1 MSKKKLQEELQKIGK
16 DVVETIL
23 KARITDVLEKN
34 YMPYTAYVI
43 MERALP
49 EIDGFKPSQRR
60 ILYTMYKMGLLKG
73 GRKKSQGVVG
83 STMFLHPHGDMAIY
97 ETLVR
102 MSRDSESLLLPFIDS
117 KGNFGKQYS
126 RDMQFASARYTEVR
140 LEPIAKELFR
150 DINNNTVEMI
160 DNYDGTMKEPKL
172 LPVTFPS
179 ILTNPQSGIANGM
192 ASSIASFNLNEVI
205 DFTIAYI
212 KNTKADVIDYI
223 KAPDFPT
230 GGCVIHDEN
239 AFRKIFETGKGTF
252 NIRASYKIK
261 ENSIVFEEMP
271 YSTTFESVMD
281 KIASLVK
288 EGKLKDIVNIDDIY
302 GINSKGIEVTVKN
315 NTDKEKLV
323 EKLFK
328 MTPLQSSFSC
338 NNNIII
344 NGRPQVLGI
353 KKIVHEWLGFR
364 ANAIKQGLRFEANKK
379 SEKKHL
385 LNALHQVLLDI
396 DKAIAIIRETKNN
409 SESVKALMDAF
420 DIDQKQ
426 AEYVADI
433 KLRYLNKDYLIER
446 VNEIKTLEE
455 EIADLE
461 DLIGNRKRL
470 AKLIIEQLEEVKR
483 LYGQDRKTKIISASD
498 LPVVDGDSVE
508 VDDYNVKVFITK
520 EGYVKKI
527 PLTSLRGNFAIKAKD
542 GDEII
547 KEIETTNN
555 SDILVFTNKKNVYK
569 YKTYE
574 MEDHKPSVLGDYMPS
589 TLELDDEEILYITV
603 TNDYKGSLVIG
614 FDDGKVAKI
623 DLSAYKTKQNRKML
637 TKAYADKNAI
647 YFNHI
652 YDDVDVLALS
662 SIDKAL
668 VFNTSAINPKTSK
681 TTIGVQMMKSKN
693 DSYVMSYHTL
703 DESDLE
709 QSEYYRTA
717 SAGVGKYLR
726 KDDFSSKLN

>member
-1 MSKKKLQEELQKIGK
+1 MSKQKLQEELQKIGK

-364 ANAIKQGLRFEANKK
+364 ANAIKQGLRFEVNKK

-409 SESVKALMDAF
+409 SESVKALMDEF
-420 DIDQKQ
+420 EIDQKQ

-470 AKLIIEQLEEVKR
+470 AKLIIDQLEEVKR

-498 LPVVDGDSVE
+498 LPVVEGDSVE

-527 PLTSLRGNFAIKAKD
+527 PLTSLRGNFAIKVKD

-547 KEIETTNN
+547 KEVETTNN
-555 SDILVFTNKKNVYK
+555 SDILIFTDKKNVYK

-574 MEDHKPSVLGDYMPS
+574 MEDHKPSGLGDYIPS
-589 TLELDDEEILYITV
+589 ALGLNDEEILYITV
-603 TNDYKGSLVIG
+603 TNDYKGSLLIG

-623 DLSAYKTKQNRKML
+623 EMSAYETKKNRKML

-652 YDDVDVLALS
+652 YDDVDVLSLS